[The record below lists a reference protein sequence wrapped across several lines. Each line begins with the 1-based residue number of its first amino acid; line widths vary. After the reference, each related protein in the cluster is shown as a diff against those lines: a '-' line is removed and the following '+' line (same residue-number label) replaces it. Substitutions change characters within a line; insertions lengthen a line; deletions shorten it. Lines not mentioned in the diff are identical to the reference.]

1 MYVQFHISASF
12 YVNSRASIFTV
23 QSKQVPLTG
32 TIDLTRTPQLKCLR
46 LYGLQWTGGLCPAE
60 GLQHLFTP
68 VQTPHP
74 LETIQI
80 VVTANS
86 TSKKALEYSSWNI
99 LDGILSQPVFAS
111 LNRVEITVH
120 TTRVS
125 ADSIP
130 VDSKRLRD
138 EFPALKAS
146 RSIFVNAIDSP

>member
-1 MYVQFHISASF
+1 VYARFPF
-12 YVNSRASIFTV
+12 PLLYVNSRFHFTV

-32 TIDLTRTPQLKCLR
+32 TIDLTRTPQLKSLR

-60 GLQHLFTP
+60 GLQHFFTP

-86 TSKKALEYSSWNI
+86 TSRKALEYNSWNI
-99 LDGILSQPVFAS
+99 LDKILSQPVFAS
-111 LNRVEITVH
+111 LNRLQVTVH

-125 ADSIP
+125 ADSTP
-130 VDSKRLRD
+130 VNSKRLRD

-146 RSIFVNAIDSP
+146 QSIFVNVINSP

>member
-1 MYVQFHISASF
+1 VYAQFP
-12 YVNSRASIFTV
+12 NPLSILRELTLPFFTV
-23 QSKQVPLTG
+23 QSRQVSLTG
-32 TIDLTRTPQLKCLR
+32 VIDLTRTPQLKCLR

-60 GLQHLFTP
+60 GIQPLFTP

-86 TSKKALEYSSWNI
+86 TSKKALEYKCWNV
-99 LDGILSQPVFAS
+99 LDEILSQPVFAS

-125 ADSIP
+125 PDSIP

-146 RSIFVNAIDSP
+146 QSVFVNVIDSL